1 MPTRNEKIEF
11 IRDVLRQARVREC
24 IGKVCEECKFYDSP
38 NCLETC
44 YATELVDMGIVQI
57 PAEKQNA
64 PEAKTIDLPNKQAS
78 SPIGAV
84 PLKEILDES
93 LADVVKVA
101 TSSIESYVN
110 MRLETFVNTLKK
122 HSQSFLMRDTSDGQY
137 HDEQYVPV
145 VTIDHIFS
153 LLTNP
158 ENK

>member
-11 IRDVLRQARVREC
+11 IRDVLRQSRVREC

-57 PAEKQNA
+57 PAEKQNS
-64 PEAKTIDLPNKQAS
+64 PEAN

-84 PLKEILDES
+84 PLKEILDEN

-110 MRLETFVNTLKK
+110 MRLETFVNTIKK
-122 HSQSFLMRDTSDGQY
+122 HSQSFLMRDTSNGQY

-153 LLTNP
+153 LLTDS

>member
-11 IRDVLRQARVREC
+11 IRDVLRQSRVREC

-64 PEAKTIDLPNKQAS
+64 PDKQVS
-78 SPIGAV
+78 SPIGVV
-84 PLKEILDES
+84 PLKEILDEN

-122 HSQSFLMRDTSDGQY
+122 HSQSFLMRDTSNGQY

-153 LLTNP
+153 LSTNP

>member
-11 IRDVLRQARVREC
+11 IRDVLRRSRVREC

-44 YATELVDMGIVQI
+44 YATELVDMGIVQL
-57 PAEKQNA
+57 PVEKQNN
-64 PEAKTIDLPNKQAS
+64 PEAN
-78 SPIGAV
+78 SPIVVA
-84 PLKEILDES
+84 LKEIPDEN
-93 LADVVKVA
+93 LADIVTVVK
-101 TSSIESYVN
+101 SSVDSYVTH
-110 MRLETFVNTLKK
+110 RLETFVNTLKK
-122 HSQSFLMRDTSDGQY
+122 HSQSFLMRDTSTGQY

-153 LLTNP
+153 LLTDS

>member
-57 PAEKQNA
+57 PEKKQNA
-64 PEAKTIDLPNKQAS
+64 SDKQAS

-84 PLKEILDES
+84 PLKEILNEN

-122 HSQSFLMRDTSDGQY
+122 HSQSFLMRDTSNGQY

>member
-11 IRDVLRQARVREC
+11 IRDVLRQSRVREC
-24 IGKVCEECKFYDSP
+24 IGKVCEECKFYDCP

-64 PEAKTIDLPNKQAS
+64 PGKQVS

-84 PLKEILDES
+84 PLKEILDEN

-110 MRLETFVNTLKK
+110 MRLETFVNTIKK
-122 HSQSFLMRDTSDGQY
+122 HALSFLMRDTSNGQY

-153 LLTNP
+153 LLSNP
-158 ENK
+158 EAE

>member
-1 MPTRNEKIEF
+1 MPTRNEKIDF
-11 IRDVLRQARVREC
+11 IRDVLRQSRVREC

-57 PAEKQNA
+57 PEKKQNA
-64 PEAKTIDLPNKQAS
+64 PDKQAS

-84 PLKEILDES
+84 PLKEILDEN

-122 HSQSFLMRDTSDGQY
+122 HSQSFLMRDTSTGQY

-153 LLTNP
+153 LLTSP
-158 ENK
+158 EKE

>member
-11 IRDVLRQARVREC
+11 IRDVLRQSRVREC

-64 PEAKTIDLPNKQAS
+64 PEAN
-78 SPIGAV
+78 SPIVVA
-84 PLKEILDES
+84 LKDIPDEN
-93 LADVVKVA
+93 LADIVAVVK
-101 TSSIESYVN
+101 SSVDSYVTH
-110 MRLETFVNTLKK
+110 RLETFVNTLKK
-122 HSQSFLMRDTSDGQY
+122 HSLSFLMRDTSTGQY

-153 LLTNP
+153 LLTNS
-158 ENK
+158 EKE

>member
-24 IGKVCEECKFYDSP
+24 IGKVCEECKFYDSS

-44 YATELVDMGIVQI
+44 YATELVDLGIVQI

-64 PEAKTIDLPNKQAS
+64 PETN
-78 SPIGAV
+78 SPIVVA
-84 PLKEILDES
+84 LKEIPDDN
-93 LADVVKVA
+93 LADIVAVVK
-101 TSSIESYVN
+101 SSVDSYVTH
-110 MRLETFVNTLKK
+110 RLETFVNTLKK
-122 HSQSFLMRDTSDGQY
+122 HSQSFLMRDTSNGQY

>member
-24 IGKVCEECKFYDSP
+24 IGKVCEECKFYDSS

-57 PAEKQNA
+57 PEKKQND
-64 PEAKTIDLPNKQAS
+64 PEAN
-78 SPIGAV
+78 SPIVVA
-84 PLKEILDES
+84 LKEIPDEN
-93 LADVVKVA
+93 LADIVKVVA
-101 TSSIESYVN
+101 SSVDSHVN
-110 MRLETFVNTLKK
+110 QRLDTFVNTLKK
-122 HSQSFLMRDTSDGQY
+122 HSVSFLMRDTASGQY

>member
-11 IRDVLRQARVREC
+11 IRDVLRQSRVREC

-57 PAEKQNA
+57 PVEKQNA
-64 PEAKTIDLPNKQAS
+64 PDKQTS

-84 PLKEILDES
+84 PLKEILDEN

-122 HSQSFLMRDTSDGQY
+122 HSLSFLMRDTSTGQY

-158 ENK
+158 EKE

>member
-11 IRDVLRQARVREC
+11 IRDVLRQSRVREC

-57 PAEKQNA
+57 PVEKQNA
-64 PEAKTIDLPNKQAS
+64 SNKQAS
-78 SPIGAV
+78 SPISAV
-84 PLKEILDES
+84 PLKEILDEN

-122 HSQSFLMRDTSDGQY
+122 HSQSFLMRDTSNGQY

-153 LLTNP
+153 LLTNS
-158 ENK
+158 EKE